1 MRALITGSRGFVGAA
16 LMRRLLDNGHQV
28 SGFSRQPGT
37 NALQGDLLDPASL
50 KAALAMF
57 RPDVV
62 YNLAAETDLKGPPR
76 NGYAANTTGVANLLE
91 AVADAPS
98 VQRVIWM
105 SSQLVNRPGH
115 TPTSDTDFDPEG
127 GYGASKAE
135 GERHVR
141 AADGGGKTWVIVRST
156 TIWGPGMSEHY
167 LGILRLIRRGLYFH
181 VGQKP
186 RLKSYSYI
194 DTLTAQLEALG
205 TASDAAIAGKVMY
218 LADSPPIDLR
228 AWSDAFAERFG
239 RQLHT
244 LPEPL
249 ARLMGLAGDVVSG
262 AGLRSPLTSR
272 RLGNMMTDYVYDTA
286 LIDGIAGPPTV
297 TMTQGVRL
305 TADWLIAQDL
315 RTGEMP

>member
-1 MRALITGSRGFVGAA
+1 MRAMITGSRGFVGAA

-76 NGYAANTTGVANLLE
+76 NGYAANTTGVANLLD

-115 TPTSDTDFDPEG
+115 TPVSDTDFDPDG

-135 GERHVR
+135 GERRVR
-141 AADGGGKTWVIVRST
+141 AADGGGKTWIIVRST

-181 VGQKP
+181 VGRKP

-194 DTLTAQLEALG
+194 DTLTSQLEALG

-239 RQLHT
+239 RRLHT
-244 LPEPL
+244 LPESL
-249 ARLMGLAGDVVSG
+249 ARLLALAGDIISG

-297 TMTQGVRL
+297 TMPEGVRL

-315 RTGEMP
+315 RTGETP

>member
-16 LMRRLLDNGHQV
+16 LMRRLAENGHQV
-28 SGFSRQPGT
+28 TGFSRQAGDD
-37 NALQGDLLDPASL
+37 ALQGDLLDPASIR
-50 KAALAMF
+50 AALATF

-91 AVADAPS
+91 AVAEAPS

-115 TPTSDTDFDPEG
+115 TPVSDTDFDPEG

-135 GERHVR
+135 GERRVR
-141 AADGGGKTWVIVRST
+141 AANSGGKTWVIVRST

-239 RQLHT
+239 RRLHT
-244 LPEPL
+244 LPEPM
-249 ARLMGLAGDVVSG
+249 ARLLALAGDIVSG

-286 LIDGIAGPPTV
+286 LIDSIAGPPTV
-297 TMTQGVRL
+297 SMTEGVRL

-315 RTGEMP
+315 RTGETP